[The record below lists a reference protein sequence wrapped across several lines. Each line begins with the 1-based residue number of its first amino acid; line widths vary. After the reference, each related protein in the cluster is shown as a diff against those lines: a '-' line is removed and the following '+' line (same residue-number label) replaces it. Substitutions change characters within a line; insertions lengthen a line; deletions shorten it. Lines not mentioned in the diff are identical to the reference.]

1 MNRDWPVDCVT
12 ASAASEQRWNEEQ
25 LSTLVTEPR
34 LRFWRYTETALVL
47 GCGQRSCLAQLP
59 DSPIHA
65 LVRHAG
71 GGAVLTGPWML
82 SLSVILPPDHPAVG
96 QGILSSYRWLG
107 ESLAKALHRCWDVP
121 AQALASHASRPSH
134 WACFAGL
141 SPWEVVADGRKLVGL
156 AQVRRRTGVLLTAGI
171 LVNPPNWELLCEVMG
186 KPLTDATVLKCATTS
201 VSAYLDHLV
210 TDRDVF
216 PALSFAVHET
226 LHSFSNPET
235 L

>member
-1 MNRDWPVDCVT
+1 MKRDWLVDCLT
-12 ASAASEQRWNEEQ
+12 ASAAQEQRWNEEQ
-25 LSTLVTEPR
+25 LDTLVTEPR
-34 LRFWRYTETALVL
+34 LRFWRYTEPALVL
-47 GCGQRSCLAQLP
+47 GCGQRANLAQLP
-59 DSPIHA
+59 DSAIQA

-96 QGILSSYRWLG
+96 QCILSSYRWLG
-107 ESLAKALHRCWDVP
+107 ESLATALHKCWDVP
-121 AQALASHASRPSH
+121 AKALASHPIRPAH

-171 LVNPPNWELLCEVMG
+171 LVNPPDWALLCEAMG
-186 KPLTDATVLKCATTS
+186 KPQTDATVLERATTS
-201 VSAYLDHLV
+201 VSAYLDHMV

-226 LHSFSNPET
+226 LHSFSTQET